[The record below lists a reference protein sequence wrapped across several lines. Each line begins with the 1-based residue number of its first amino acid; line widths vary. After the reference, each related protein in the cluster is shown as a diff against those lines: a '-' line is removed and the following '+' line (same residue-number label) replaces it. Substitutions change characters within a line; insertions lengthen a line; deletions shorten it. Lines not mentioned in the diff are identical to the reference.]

1 MTALV
6 KLTRQEGVGVLAL
19 ANPPVNSLG
28 APLRRD
34 LARAFAAL
42 AADPLVHAIVL
53 VAGGRSFAAGPDLR
67 DLAAPEATP
76 TLGDLCLAIEACAKP
91 VVAALHGPVLGP
103 GLELALAAHYRLALA
118 TAQFGFPDVTLA
130 LMPAAGGTQRAPRL
144 IGAGPA
150 LRLMLSGQPIPARD
164 AAALGLIDR
173 VVDKDVA
180 VEAYLLARTR
190 PAVRPTMAETRHLA
204 LPQRFEAAVAAA
216 RSALRSDP
224 PSAGGPALAPLRII
238 DAVEAA
244 LLLPPDRALAFEQ
257 AASADCVASEAST
270 GLRHAF
276 VAERRIAKFPEAQA
290 KPRPVQTIGIVG
302 AGQIGAALAHAVI
315 ASGMHCIVVEKDR
328 PALIK
333 ALEAIATAQE
343 RAVEAGHH
351 SAGARDA
358 DWARISGSADLAAL
372 HPADLVIEALPESL
386 ALKLAV
392 LEQLGAALRPGVLV
406 ATTTEALDLAALA
419 EATGRP
425 EDVFGFHLSLPLP
438 MAQLI
443 EIGVTAATAAD
454 AVASGAAL
462 AARLR
467 RPAVRVRARDGQPGG
482 LIAARL
488 ANACWQAGKVL
499 ARRGV
504 TPQDVAAA
512 LASIGQSD
520 LIVSM
525 PQPGASQPGAS
536 QPGAPQPGGS
546 VSPGELQRRC
556 LAAMTN
562 EAARILADGMAQ
574 RPSDIDM
581 VSILGLGLPRWRG
594 GLMQMADRRGILAL
608 RLDLA
613 EFAADDPALWAPHP
627 LILDMFKNGRLFGEM
642 NVQMNGQMKV

>member
-1 MTALV
+1 MTTLV
-6 KLTRQEGVGVLAL
+6 AVTRQEGVGVLAL

-28 APLRRD
+28 AALRRD
-34 LARAFAAL
+34 LSQAFAEL
-42 AADPLVHAIVL
+42 AADPSVQAIVL
-53 VAGGRSFAAGPDLR
+53 VASGRSFAAGPDLG
-67 DLAAPEATP
+67 DLATPEVPPA
-76 TLGDLCLAIEACAKP
+76 LGDLCQMIEASAKP

-118 TAQFGFPDVTLA
+118 TAHFGFPEVSLA
-130 LMPAAGGTQRAPRL
+130 MMPAAGGTQRATRL

-150 LRLMLSGQPIPARD
+150 LRLMLGGQPIPAHE

-180 VEAYLLARTR
+180 AEAYLLARTR
-190 PAVRPTMAETRHLA
+190 PPVRPTMAETRHLA
-204 LPQRFEAAVAAA
+204 LPQVFEAAVAAA
-216 RSALRSDP
+216 RAALRSDAP
-224 PSAGGPALAPLRII
+224 LAGGPGLAPGRII

-257 AASADCVASEAST
+257 AAAADCVVSEAST

-290 KPRPVQTIGIVG
+290 APRPVLTIGIVG
-302 AGQIGAALAHAVI
+302 AGQIGASLAHAVI
-315 ASGMHCIVVEKDR
+315 AAGLRCIVVEKDR
-328 PALIK
+328 SALIK

-351 SAGARDA
+351 SAAVRDA

-372 HPADLVIEALPESL
+372 QPADLVIEALPESL
-386 ALKLAV
+386 ALKTSV
-392 LEQLGAALRPGVLV
+392 LEQIGAVLRPGALV
-406 ATTTEALDLAALA
+406 ATTTEALDLMALA

-438 MAQLI
+438 TARLI
-443 EIGVTAATAAD
+443 EIGVTAATAAE
-454 AVASGAAL
+454 AVATGVAL

-488 ANACWQAGKVL
+488 AASCWQAGKAL

-512 LASIGQSD
+512 LAAIGQPD
-520 LIVSM
+520 LPDPR
-525 PQPGASQPGAS
+525 PQAGA
-536 QPGAPQPGGS
+536 S

-562 EAARILADGMAQ
+562 EAARILADGIAQ

-642 NVQMNGQMKV
+642 NG

>member
-6 KLTRQEGVGVLAL
+6 KVTRQEGVGVLAL
-19 ANPPVNSLG
+19 ASPPVNSLG
-28 APLRRD
+28 ASLRHD
-34 LARAFAAL
+34 LGQAFAGL
-42 AADPLVHAIVL
+42 AADPSIHAIVL

-67 DLAAPEATP
+67 DLARPEAHP
-76 TLGDLCLAIEACAKP
+76 TLGDLCLLIETCIKP

-103 GLELALAAHYRLALA
+103 GLELALSAHYRLALA
-118 TAQFGFPDVTLA
+118 TAQFGFPEVTLA
-130 LMPAAGGTQRAPRL
+130 LMPAAGGTQRAARL
-144 IGAGPA
+144 IGAGAA
-150 LRLMLSGQPIPARD
+150 LRLMLSGQPIAAGQ

-173 VVDKDVA
+173 VVDRDVA
-180 VEAYLLARTR
+180 AEAYLLARTR

-204 LPQRFEAAVAAA
+204 QPQVFEAAVTAARKSGLAEAAA
-216 RSALRSDP
+216 
-224 PSAGGPALAPLRII
+224 GTALACGRII

-244 LLLPPDRALAFEQ
+244 LLLPPGRALAFEQ
-257 AASADCVASEAST
+257 AASADCVVSEAST

-276 VAERRIAKFPEAQA
+276 VAERRIARFPEARA
-290 KPRPVQTIGIVG
+290 KPRLVQTIGIVG

-315 ASGMHCIVVEKDR
+315 AAGMRCIVVEKDR

-333 ALEAIATAQE
+333 SLEAIATAQE
-343 RAVEAGHH
+343 RAVEAGQL
-351 SAGARDA
+351 SAEARDA
-358 DWARISGSADLAAL
+358 DWVRISGSADIAAL
-372 HPADLVIEALPESL
+372 RPADLVIEALPESL
-386 ALKLAV
+386 AQKSAV
-392 LEQLGAALRPGVLV
+392 LEQLGAALRPGALV
-406 ATTTEALDLAALA
+406 ATTTEALDLMALA

-438 MAQLI
+438 TAQLI

-454 AVASGAAL
+454 AVATGVAL

-467 RPAVRVRARDGQPGG
+467 RPAVRVQARDGEPGG

-488 ANACWQAGKVL
+488 AAACWQAGRVM
-499 ARRGV
+499 AQRGV
-504 TPQDVAAA
+504 TPKDVAAA
-512 LASIGQSD
+512 LAAVGKPDQPDMPD
-520 LIVSM
+520 L
-525 PQPGASQPGAS
+525 PATAAQPGSA
-536 QPGAPQPGGS
+536 

-562 EAARILADGMAQ
+562 EAARILAEGMAQ

-613 EFAADDPALWAPHP
+613 DFAADDHALWSPHA

-642 NVQMNGQMKV
+642 NNQTNS